1 MEKAGNV
8 IAFPSRG
15 RVAPT
20 PVPAEIGD
28 LRFRALAG
36 EAAWASL
43 PEAVR
48 ERFGRHLGAGASIL
62 YAGEIVECRMSRC
75 GRLLAQ
81 LCRLIGAPLPLSSD
95 AFVPAVVSVTEDPAS
110 GGQFWTRLYGRRR
123 GPSSSPR
130 TCFPQVIHS
139 IKRFAG
145 PTGLEEYIGRGI
157 GIALRL
163 EIADGALHF
172 LSDHYFLSLGRLR
185 LRLPLSPGRMRV
197 SHIDCGH
204 GSFAFVLR
212 LDHPRLGELICQTA
226 MFEERREP
234 RE

>member
-1 MEKAGNV
+1 MERAGAEV
-8 IAFPSRG
+8 ILFPSR
-15 RVAPT
+15 APA
-20 PVPAEIGD
+20 PAPAEVGD

-36 EAAWASL
+36 EEAWASL

-62 YAGEIVECRMSRC
+62 YAGEIVECRMSRL
-75 GRLLAQ
+75 GRVLAQ

-110 GGQFWTRLYGRRR
+110 GGQFWTRLYGRSR
-123 GPSSSPR
+123 G
-130 TCFPQVIHS
+130 FPQVIHS
-139 IKRFAG
+139 IKRFCG
-145 PTGLEEYIGRGI
+145 PTGLEEYVGFGI

-163 EIADGALHF
+163 EVADGALHF
-172 LSDHYFLSLGRLR
+172 LSDHYFLSVGRLR
-185 LRLPLSPGRMRV
+185 LRLPRWLSPGRMRV

-212 LDHPRLGELICQTA
+212 LDHRRLGELACQTA
-226 MFEERREP
+226 MFEERRSAGHD
-234 RE
+234 